1 MAKSFKFRLEPVLKL
16 RAHKVEE
23 SKRELRNAANK
34 RRRKEEEIEEKETYL
49 TGILKSQT
57 GLTKAS
63 NLQAGHFHKT
73 YIRDEIKKLGKE
85 KLKLIDIETEKRDI
99 LNVVMKD
106 EKILIKLKEKQLK
119 AYEYEAEREDVI
131 RLDEIAR
138 NLSGTV
144 DVLKV

>member
-1 MAKSFKFRLEPVLKL
+1 MAKSFRFRLEPVLKL
-16 RAHKVEE
+16 RTHKVEE

-49 TGILKSQT
+49 SQILKAQT

-73 YIRDEIKKLGKE
+73 YVRDEIKKLGKE
-85 KLKLIDIETEKRDI
+85 KLKLIELETEKRDI
-99 LNVVMKD
+99 LNVVMK
-106 EKILIKLKEKQLK
+106 EKKILIKLKEKQLG
-119 AYEYEAEREDVI
+119 AYKYEAEREDVI
-131 RLDEIAR
+131 ILDEIAR
-138 NLSGTV
+138 NLSGTN